1 MSLGENLQRL
11 RKEKGLSQEEV
22 ARRLYVSRQSVSKW
36 ELDQSEPG
44 VAYLKSLAKLYGV
57 TLDEL
62 AGVSPP
68 PPISSPAEAPPEE
81 TAPDSEDETYQAAFY
96 WVVLG
101 VRTAVLFL
109 ENLLYTLPYL
119 GTLDFPL
126 DWVFMLVGLA
136 VRKGAIWGCIV
147 VLFLVNIGF
156 SLIRLLTMAVPA
168 WGILGLLLNGLGL
181 YVFYRPEIK
190 GYFHMD

>member
-44 VAYLKSLAKLYGV
+44 VAYLKSLAELYGV

-62 AGVSPP
+62 AGVSP
-68 PPISSPAEAPPEE
+68 SPALEDAPVEPTADPEE
-81 TAPDSEDETYQAAFY
+81 DAELIAVYL
-96 WVVLG
+96 VVLG
-101 VRTAVLFL
+101 VRTAALL
-109 ENLLYTLPYL
+109 AENLLFTWPYL
-119 GTLDFPL
+119 GTLNFPF
-126 DWVFMLVGLA
+126 DWILMLAGLA
-136 VRKGAIWGCIV
+136 NRRWGIWVSIV

-156 SLIRLLTMAVPA
+156 SLIRLLTMTIPA
-168 WGILGLLLNGLGL
+168 WGIYGLILNGLGL

-190 GYFHMD
+190 DYFHKD

>member
-44 VAYLKSLAKLYGV
+44 VAYLKSLAELYGV

-62 AGVSPP
+62 AGVSP
-68 PPISSPAEAPPEE
+68 SPALEDAPVEPTADPEE
-81 TAPDSEDETYQAAFY
+81 DTELIAVYL
-96 WVVLG
+96 VVLG
-101 VRTAVLFL
+101 VRTAALL
-109 ENLLYTLPYL
+109 AENLLFTWPYL
-119 GTLDFPL
+119 GTLNFPF
-126 DWVFMLVGLA
+126 DWILMLAGLA
-136 VRKGAIWGCIV
+136 NRRWGIWVSIV

-156 SLIRLLTMAVPA
+156 SLIRLLTMTVPA
-168 WGILGLLLNGLGL
+168 WGIYGLILNGLGL

-190 GYFHMD
+190 DYFHKG

>member
-44 VAYLKSLAKLYGV
+44 VAYLKSLAELYGV

-62 AGVSPP
+62 AGVSP
-68 PPISSPAEAPPEE
+68 SPALEDAPVEPTADPEE
-81 TAPDSEDETYQAAFY
+81 DAELIAVYL
-96 WVVLG
+96 VVLG
-101 VRTAVLFL
+101 VRTAALL
-109 ENLLYTLPYL
+109 AENLLFTWPYL
-119 GTLDFPL
+119 GTLNFPF
-126 DWVFMLVGLA
+126 DWILMLAGLA
-136 VRKGAIWGCIV
+136 NRRWGIWVSIV

-156 SLIRLLTMAVPA
+156 SLIRLLTMTVPA
-168 WGILGLLLNGLGL
+168 WGIYGLILNGLGL

-190 GYFHMD
+190 GYFHKD

>member
-44 VAYLKSLAKLYGV
+44 VAYLKSLAELYGV

-62 AGVSPP
+62 AGVSP
-68 PPISSPAEAPPEE
+68 SPALEDAPVEPTADPEE
-81 TAPDSEDETYQAAFY
+81 DTELIAVYL
-96 WVVLG
+96 VVLG
-101 VRTAVLFL
+101 VRTAALL
-109 ENLLYTLPYL
+109 AENLLFTWPYL
-119 GTLDFPL
+119 GHLTLPF
-126 DWVFMLVGLA
+126 DWMLMLAGLA
-136 VRKGAIWGCIV
+136 NRRWGIWVSIV

-156 SLIRLLTMAVPA
+156 SLIRLLTMTVPA
-168 WGILGLLLNGLGL
+168 WGIYGLILNGLGL

-190 GYFHMD
+190 DYFHKG

>member
-44 VAYLKSLAKLYGV
+44 VAYLKSLAELYGV

-62 AGVSPP
+62 AGMSSPP
-68 PPISSPAEAPPEE
+68 TETPPEE
-81 TAPDSEDETYQAAFY
+81 TAPDSEYETYQAAFY

-101 VRTAVLFL
+101 VRTAALL
-109 ENLLYTLPYL
+109 AENLLFTWPYL
-119 GTLDFPL
+119 GHLTLSF
-126 DWVFMLVGLA
+126 DWMLMLVGLA
-136 VRKGAIWGCIV
+136 NRRWGIWVNIV

-190 GYFHMD
+190 GYFHKD

>member
-44 VAYLKSLAKLYGV
+44 VAYLKSLAELYGV

-62 AGVSPP
+62 AGVSP
-68 PPISSPAEAPPEE
+68 SPALEDAPVEPTADPEE
-81 TAPDSEDETYQAAFY
+81 DTELIAVYL
-96 WVVLG
+96 VVLG
-101 VRTAVLFL
+101 VRTAALL
-109 ENLLYTLPYL
+109 AENLLFTWPYL
-119 GTLDFPL
+119 GTLNFPF
-126 DWVFMLVGLA
+126 DWMLMLAGLA
-136 VRKGAIWGCIV
+136 NRRWGIWVSIV

-156 SLIRLLTMAVPA
+156 SLIRLLTMTVPA
-168 WGILGLLLNGLGL
+168 WGIYGLILNGLGL

-190 GYFHMD
+190 DYFHKD